1 MWIRDVSI
9 LQITSHPFDL
19 SFSLVHA
26 YIYIYISPHS
36 RINKHKFT
44 HAIFLLSLS
53 LSYFLSLFD
62 ALSLSLYNRKGGIN
76 GFLFEY
82 LSRWNLYESSRRFG
96 SVVKQLAGKKIE
108 RIFVSP
114 VLNLQKM
121 TPSCRVSYS
130 WQWLRSIGTRAASNQ
145 ISRRLNFYIHLSKLR
160 GESSFFSLFF
170 SVNQLISFSIFF
182 KQRYYYNGRTID
194 TMLRAP
200 SQFQSRQINS
210 IEKPWIKMCNSI
222 RFFFVGTWCMNQFR
236 NENIWTKEFFPANCS
251 II

>member
-1 MWIRDVSI
+1 MSPFYKSQVIHSI
-9 LQITSHPFDL
+9 FL
-19 SFSLVHA
+19 SLSYMH
-26 YIYIYISPHS
+26 IYIYISPHS

-53 LSYFLSLFD
+53 LSHIFYHYSMR
-62 ALSLSLYNRKGGIN
+62 SLSLYNRKGGIN

-170 SVNQLISFSIFF
+170 SVNQLISFSILPIFF

-236 NENIWTKEFFPANCS
+236 NENIWTKEFFPANFS